1 MLLSP
6 LRRVARRGGFTL
18 VELLVVI
25 AIIGVLVAL
34 LLPAVQAAR
43 EAARRSQCSNQH
55 KQLAIAIHNHHD
67 TYNYLPFREGRF
79 TAYPAS
85 YQGRKSGFITL
96 LPFMEQNALY
106 DQIMSE
112 QVIGG
117 TTYAPGGPEPW
128 NGSYTPWKARIK
140 TFFCPSDG
148 GPQSTGVEFTNYMF
162 CSGDSIGQLNSD
174 NQSRGMFGRTN
185 TDKGFRLADVTDG
198 LSNTIALSER
208 RRGNTGVKVTLTAR
222 QSGEWFTTPNGCLS
236 QYNASTKT
244 WAVNAVAHA
253 GLRWPDGGTA
263 FHGMTTNA
271 PPNSVSCTWND
282 HDAQPGLYPPSSF
295 HPAGVNAAMGDGS
308 VRFISQNI
316 NCGNLS
322 ADGKTLSGQS
332 PYGVFGAM
340 GTRSGGESLQAD

>member
-1 MLLSP
+1 MFRSLAF
-6 LRRVARRGGFTL
+6 RRPRAAGFTL

-67 TYNYLPFREGRF
+67 TYGYLPFREGRF
-79 TAYPAS
+79 TAFPTS

-96 LPFMEQNALY
+96 LPFMEQQPLY
-106 DQIMSE
+106 DQIMTE

-198 LSNTIALSER
+198 LSNTIAISER
-208 RRGNTGVKVTLTAR
+208 RKGSSLAVTRTAQ

-244 WAVNAVAHA
+244 WAITASEWA
-253 GLRWPDGGTA
+253 GRRWPDGGMGFT
-263 FHGMTTNA
+263 GITTNA
-271 PPNSVSCTWND
+271 PPNSVSCAWNSN
-282 HDAQPGLYPPSSF
+282 DAQPGLYPPSSY

-316 NCGNLS
+316 NCGDLS
-322 ADGKTLSGQS
+322 ADGKTLNGQS

-340 GTRSGGESLQAD
+340 GSRAGGESLQAD